1 MTSLPN
7 LICRSAL
14 GPTYQ
19 LENRTGLHILGPETH
34 LVVEGQEIA
43 LICRWM
49 ISIIE
54 HRQDHDHDL
63 RDNLG
68 KAELAWRKEGG
79 LMPTGA
85 SMISG
90 GQVVASHHYCE
101 DDGDEDDDNGLTMRS
116 DNEEVN
122 HWGPC
127 GDF

>member
-49 ISIIE
+49 ISIMIIVKIMIMVPGTILG
-54 HRQDHDHDL
+54 RQS
-63 RDNLG
+63 
-68 KAELAWRKEGG
+68 WRGG
-79 LMPTGA
+79 RREA
-85 SMISG
+85 
-90 GQVVASHHYCE
+90 
-101 DDGDEDDDNGLTMRS
+101 
-116 DNEEVN
+116 
-122 HWGPC
+122 
-127 GDF
+127 

>member
-1 MTSLPN
+1 MDDF
-7 LICRSAL
+7 
-14 GPTYQ
+14 
-19 LENRTGLHILGPETH
+19 HH
-34 LVVEGQEIA
+34 D
-43 LICRWM
+43 
-49 ISIIE
+49 

-90 GQVVASHHYCE
+90 GQVVASYHYCE